1 MAPRPADR
9 AEEQTDAPAGLPDL
23 LALLTSGATFGGIPV
38 RTLRIELADGRVQ
51 RIELPAAAVTA
62 DTPMKRAVRQ
72 AVDELLV
79 GDVVSYEKL
88 AQLTGYSNSGKFRE
102 FVKEYAEQSSRL
114 TPHRQGWEKVR

>member
-1 MAPRPADR
+1 MAPRATEEAAD
-9 AEEQTDAPAGLPDL
+9 ASPVSAVEL
-23 LALLTSGATFGGIPV
+23 LALLTSGATFAGVAV
-38 RTLRIELADGRVQ
+38 RSLRVELADGRVQ
-51 RIELPAAAVTA
+51 RLELPDLAAAG

-88 AQLTGYSNSGKFRE
+88 AMLAGYSNSGKFRE
-102 FVKEYAEQSSRL
+102 FVKEYAEQSHRL